1 MKDLPAL
8 LEAPTNG
15 TVIAPNISF
24 KGQMEITGDDPI
36 TINGLF
42 EGEIIALSGTVYVGS
57 NGVLR
62 GTVKAAKVIVAGQVD
77 QINDADHI
85 EATEY
90 LAIAEGGTV
99 TSNEINYGQIAM
111 ELGAVV
117 HGRMRPSSTRKA
129 FTATPEKPVAAAPVA
144 APETARVLMLDRS
157 AAAAAPHAQSVHT
170 AVEADDALAH
180 ARTGTHDV
188 LTPLGT

>member
-1 MKDLPAL
+1 MNDLLTL
-8 LEAPTNG
+8 LEAPKNG

-24 KGQMEITGDDPI
+24 KGQMEITGDDPV

-62 GTVKAAKVIVAGQVD
+62 GSVKAAKVIVAGQVD

-111 ELGAVV
+111 QLGAVV
-117 HGRMRPSSTRKA
+117 HGRMRPSAARKGVT
-129 FTATPEKPVAAAPVA
+129 TAPGKPAAAH
-144 APETARVLMLDRS
+144 ESARVLMMDRS
-157 AAAAAPHAQSVHT
+157 NVPAAASHTQPTHGSLDTDEAQV
-170 AVEADDALAH
+170 
-180 ARTGTHDV
+180 RTGTHDV